1 METIEFESIT
11 DGKLSLI
18 GMIEP
23 RDLNDLVRQSIEND
37 NCSIVKVDE
46 KFYFF
51 DVDALTELLKTEE
64 VIINSHWWKS
74 ENNSFGIKTNPA
86 WPEQACRTFSFGV
99 NCSDTFAYACADAEG
114 FYYDELETVYAHWL
128 VDPENGLRV
137 WSMKKRGLLP
147 IEPWVKII
155 KAKGIWDID
164 KLGIK

>member
-1 METIEFESIT
+1 
-11 DGKLSLI
+11 
-18 GMIEP
+18 MIEP
-23 RDLNDLVRQSIEND
+23 RDLNDLVHQSIEND

-114 FYYDELETVYAHWL
+114 FPSACSASMNATMPPARWALATACRATVVL
-128 VDPENGLRV
+128 PEDSG
-137 WSMKKRGLLP
+137 P
-147 IEPWVKII
+147 
-155 KAKGIWDID
+155 
-164 KLGIK
+164 